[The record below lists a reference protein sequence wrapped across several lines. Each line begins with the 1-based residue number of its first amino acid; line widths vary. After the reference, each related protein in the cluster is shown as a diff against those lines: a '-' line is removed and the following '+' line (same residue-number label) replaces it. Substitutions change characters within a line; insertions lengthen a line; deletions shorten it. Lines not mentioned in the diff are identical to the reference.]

1 MPNSCSSYTTDI
13 ASNNSCCSI
22 NSYLTG
28 RKVAVDTA
36 ATVVGSNIGRVA
48 GAAVGQMIIPIP
60 GVGAALGSVAGS
72 ILGGMIGSKV
82 GNAVNAQLDKTV
94 KPKQSGR
101 SLAW

>member
-1 MPNSCSSYTTDI
+1 
-13 ASNNSCCSI
+13 
-22 NSYLTG
+22 
-28 RKVAVDTA
+28 
-36 ATVVGSNIGRVA
+36 
-48 GAAVGQMIIPIP
+48 MIIPIP